1 MVLKL
6 LVYCYNESSRVARE
20 GRMMANHLLSQ
31 IADSSVIRQFKVNF
45 RLSHLVAV
53 ASKQFYVDFQTMNS

>member
-1 MVLKL
+1 
-6 LVYCYNESSRVARE
+6 
-20 GRMMANHLLSQ
+20 MMANHLLSQ
-31 IADSSVIRQFKVNF
+31 IADSSFIRQFKVNF